1 MATRTLS
8 DIVYT
13 GLLEEPESKRGWEK
27 QTVDYAVKH
36 KTKIKAAIR
45 SHGRSMNQILSG
57 DDLEDYYM
65 EVLMYLHNTHDY
77 SISVAVERASGNY
90 GNKAISLEG
99 YIFSCVK
106 FVSLRCLTERINKSM
121 NEISSTIKDEDG
133 EETSIF
139 DTLIADKSDM
149 GFDSVDYDFDKLCK
163 YYEPYRYK
171 YSIDLFEIWF
181 IRLLTNKYEK
191 KELYNEVL
199 TILGIKRYEMINL
212 QRNHS
217 FNQAMLELARA
228 ISICGQDRAIEILKG
243 YTYSA
248 DKIEKVVQLFE
259 V

>member
-8 DIVYT
+8 EIVYT

-27 QTVDYAVKH
+27 QTVDYAIKH

-45 SHGRSMNQILSG
+45 SHGRSMNQVLSG

-106 FVSLRCLTERINKSM
+106 FVSLRCLTERINKHM
-121 NEISSTIKDEDG
+121 NETSSIIKDEDG

-149 GFDSVDYDFDKLCK
+149 GFDSVDYDFNRICK
-163 YYEPYRYK
+163 YYEPHR
-171 YSIDLFEIWF
+171 
-181 IRLLTNKYEK
+181 
-191 KELYNEVL
+191 
-199 TILGIKRYEMINL
+199 
-212 QRNHS
+212 
-217 FNQAMLELARA
+217 
-228 ISICGQDRAIEILKG
+228 
-243 YTYSA
+243 
-248 DKIEKVVQLFE
+248 
-259 V
+259 

>member
-1 MATRTLS
+1 MAAITLS

-13 GLLEEPESKRGWEK
+13 GLLEEPKSKRGWEK
-27 QTVDYAVKH
+27 QTVDYVIKH
-36 KTKIKAAIR
+36 KTKVKAAIR

-57 DDLEDYYM
+57 DDLDDYYM
-65 EVLMYLHNTHDY
+65 ELLMYLHNTHDY
-77 SISVAVERASGNY
+77 NLSIAVERANEKC

-99 YIFSCVK
+99 YVFSCVK
-106 FVSLRCLTERINKSM
+106 FVSLRCLTERINKNV

-149 GFDSVDYDFDKLCK
+149 GFDSVDYDFNKICK
-163 YYEPYRYK
+163 YN
-171 YSIDLFEIWF
+171 IDIFEIWF

-191 KELYNEVL
+191 KELYNEIL

-217 FNQAMLELARA
+217 FNQAMLELAKA
-228 ISICGQDRAIEILKG
+228 ISICGQDRAIEVLRN